1 MKYEEEGKLAFC
13 FPLEKEVGEFG
24 KGMARGG
31 KQICKKK
38 RAETQNQGHHTS
50 RTSVTFVIAK
60 GPFFIPSIEEPRH
73 FYDQD
78 RLLSFFL
85 PILCIKYL
93 ASCSKYPP
101 EML

>member
-1 MKYEEEGKLAFC
+1 MFSFGKRGI
-13 FPLEKEVGEFG
+13 GEFG

-31 KQICKKK
+31 KQVCKEK
-38 RAETQNQGHHTS
+38 RAKTQNQGHHTS
-50 RTSVTFVIAK
+50 RTSVTFVTAK
-60 GPFFIPSIEEPRH
+60 RPFFIPSIEEPRH

-78 RLLSFFL
+78 RLDSFFL
-85 PILCIKYL
+85 PILCIKCF

>member
-1 MKYEEEGKLAFC
+1 MKKKENWHFVFLWKKKLAS
-13 FPLEKEVGEFG
+13 LEKGWQGVGSRF
-24 KGMARGG
+24 ARV
-31 KQICKKK
+31 
-38 RAETQNQGHHTS
+38 ETQNQGHHTS

-78 RLLSFFL
+78 RLSSFFL
-85 PILCIKYL
+85 SILCIKYL